1 LVVPPPH
8 PISKWLVTTD
18 WLAANL
24 GAPGLVVLD
33 GSFYL
38 PPPYAPPLAG
48 KGREGARDATAE
60 YLAGHIPGAIRFDI
74 DEIADH
80 STDLPHMLPSPAD
93 FAAAA
98 GKLGIGDQDTIVAYD
113 GHGIFSSPRVW
124 FSFRLF
130 GAENVFILEG
140 GLPKWQGEGRPLESG
155 PVTCPARTFSVRRRG
170 DIVASLARVQQALT
184 SHSAQIVDA
193 RSPERF
199 RGEAPEPRPGVRSGR
214 IPGSYN
220 VPSSAVVKGGLLLP
234 RDQLRRAFVA
244 GGIDLDKPII
254 TSCGSGV
261 SAAIL
266 WLALDA
272 IGREPAALYDGSWS
286 EWGARGDLPIATGR
300 IDGSGRPCR

>member
-1 LVVPPPH
+1 MIAPAPH
-8 PISKWLVTTD
+8 PVSKWLVTTE

-24 GAPGLVVLD
+24 GTPGVVVLD

-38 PPPYAPPLAG
+38 PAMQ
-48 KGREGARDATAE
+48 RDAAAE

-80 STDLPHMLPSPAD
+80 STDLPHMLPSTAD

-98 GKLGIGDQDTIVAYD
+98 GKLGVSDRDTIIVYD

-124 FSFRLF
+124 FTFRLF
-130 GAENVFILEG
+130 GADNVFVLEG
-140 GLPKWQGEGRPLESG
+140 GLPKWKAQGGALESG
-155 PVTCPARTFSVRRRG
+155 PVTRPAKTFSARKRG
-170 DIVASLARVQQALT
+170 DIVASLAQVRQALA
-184 SHSAQIVDA
+184 SGSAQIVDA

-199 RGEAPEPRPGVRSGR
+199 RGEAPEPRPGVRSGH

-220 VPSSAVVKGGLLLP
+220 VPSSAIVKDGWLVP
-234 RDQLRRAFVA
+234 RAELRQAFAA
-244 GGIDLDKPII
+244 GGVDLDRPII

-272 IGREPAALYDGSWS
+272 INRQPAALYDGSWS
-286 EWGARGDLPIATGR
+286 EWGARNDLPVATGT
-300 IDGSGRPCR
+300 D